1 MDNEVLVST
10 LISNL
15 DSNTGK
21 WLPNLD
27 SLSDNLENL
36 YGFEHIGVYHG
47 PALMLNGAD
56 SY

>member
-36 YGFEHIGVYHG
+36 YGFEHTGVYHG